1 MGVFRNFPYSNF
13 HEMNLDEILKI
24 VDELSE
30 KWDDF
35 SVDWS
40 EDVVEQVNKWLDEHP
55 EATTTVQD
63 GSITTAKLADRT
75 ITFEKLSESVLD
87 AVYEGLKEYDLEGF
101 GKLEKYMLK
110 DSSYGREFISRKP
123 IEYYT
128 NDADYKWLQSA
139 VYVDYLD
146 HVILGFSNEEYTFG
160 MLVEVDKDFTT
171 IIRRVGGLSLGH
183 VNDMAY
189 NPITN
194 KIYVATMDTGAY
206 ANKIVEVNVPTL
218 DINRAIDI
226 GDTVYQISYDRL
238 NNVYHIGTHQNCI
251 YDENFEL
258 IKANPWYTITDI
270 LGITVTGQ
278 GSEVYKGNYIL
289 LSQNEQKTY
298 WTTYNYNN
306 GDISQIQEY
315 DNASIIDEAETLC
328 MIPNK
333 DMYLL
338 SGQRYVTVIKMQMRE
353 DSSNTEMFNIFDNG
367 EILPQGTDLN
377 DIYQAGK
384 YLSIR
389 AAETATM
396 LNVPSPCADR
406 GFSLYVFNQAYDWV
420 MQVIVGSSVRNLMLF
435 RTKEGTNAWG
445 AWQWL
450 YPKVSMLTPTPLNA
464 GGSIQIPIEELYHYS
479 AITLTMHRNYWAGSI
494 TLPTEQIRSGDAQ
507 GCIIWVRHDWYWE
520 FKISSGGLLTINTV
534 VGSQGGPFVRMICH
548 A

>member
-298 WTTYNYNN
+298 WTT
-306 GDISQIQEY
+306 
-315 DNASIIDEAETLC
+315 IIMVTSHRSKN
-328 MIPNK
+328 MITQVSLMRQK
-333 DMYLL
+333 H
-338 SGQRYVTVIKMQMRE
+338 YV
-353 DSSNTEMFNIFDNG
+353 
-367 EILPQGTDLN
+367 
-377 DIYQAGK
+377 
-384 YLSIR
+384 
-389 AAETATM
+389 
-396 LNVPSPCADR
+396 
-406 GFSLYVFNQAYDWV
+406 
-420 MQVIVGSSVRNLMLF
+420 
-435 RTKEGTNAWG
+435 
-445 AWQWL
+445 
-450 YPKVSMLTPTPLNA
+450 
-464 GGSIQIPIEELYHYS
+464 
-479 AITLTMHRNYWAGSI
+479 
-494 TLPTEQIRSGDAQ
+494 
-507 GCIIWVRHDWYWE
+507 
-520 FKISSGGLLTINTV
+520 
-534 VGSQGGPFVRMICH
+534 
-548 A
+548 